1 VTDAPGKVPDP
12 LAEVRIEFAA
22 GLDGRVQGLHDALQ
36 RLESGFGAEDAER
49 LHRAAHALA
58 GTAGSF
64 GATRLAQAARE
75 LEQLVAGWRDRGEA
89 PPDEWRRA
97 TATLTSLAAAARA
110 YEATAPT
117 RPVTSAAARLA
128 VAGEL
133 ASLIN
138 VTNDL
143 HEIFQAAILK
153 VRRVLAFRRA
163 SVVLVD
169 DTREHYYL
177 HTLFDSLQD
186 GFVALEQ
193 RFPLAKGLTGE
204 VIRTGRPVRE
214 NAHPGTRGIHAEAG
228 RRVSAMIVPLR
239 LEGQVIGAL
248 NFGHEE
254 SEQYTEADLEWAA
267 VLARQIETSLHYSK
281 LLTTIARQKNQLE
294 ALIGAS
300 DAAIMLVGPDG
311 VILYANAEMARL
323 IGVQRPA
330 LRSID
335 LEVVHELLG
344 RGLTD
349 RRALE
354 AQQRALAGHEP
365 LRDVVEF
372 SGPRRAIYQRVV
384 APVGEAGGGR
394 IGHIVLYRDVTLEAE
409 ADRLKSEFV
418 SVVSHELRTPMTSVK
433 ASLGL
438 LLGGAAG
445 ALEPTAR
452 ELLEIAL
459 RNADRLIRLVNDLL
473 DLSRIRAGRLDLTP
487 EPVALA
493 DPVRAALETL
503 RATAAEQGVRLETTP
518 SPEPLDVMG
527 VPDRLEQLVVNLVS
541 NAVKFSPPGGAV
553 AIRWWRDKAAAIL
566 EVADQGAGIPAE
578 RLHEIFEPFRQL
590 DSSMTRQHGGAGLGL
605 AICEGIVQAL
615 NGHIW
620 AESEPGKGARFYVRL
635 PLASSPPT

>member
-1 VTDAPGKVPDP
+1 MSAGAPDP
-12 LAEVRIEFAA
+12 LAEVRVEFAT
-22 GLDGRVQGLHDALQ
+22 GMDGRVQALRDALQ
-36 RLESGFGAEDAER
+36 RLEGGYGAEDAER
-49 LHRAAHALA
+49 LHRTAHSLA

-75 LEQLVAGWRDRGEA
+75 LEQLVAGWVARREA
-89 PPDEWRRA
+89 PPEEWRRA
-97 TATLTSLAAAARA
+97 AATLASLAGAARA
-110 YEATAPT
+110 YEATVPT
-117 RPVTSAAARLA
+117 RPVASAAARLA

-143 HEIFQAAILK
+143 NEIFQAAMLK

-169 DTREHYYL
+169 EAGTHYYL
-177 HTLFDSLQD
+177 HTLFDGLQD
-186 GFVALEQ
+186 GFVAVEQ
-193 RFPLAKGLTGE
+193 RFPLTKGLTGE
-204 VIRTGRPVRE
+204 VIRTGQPIRV
-214 NAHPGTRGIHAEAG
+214 NAHPGTRGIHAQEG
-228 RRVSAMIVPLR
+228 QRVSAIIVPLR
-239 LEGQVIGAL
+239 LEGRVIGAL

-281 LLTTIARQKNQLE
+281 LLTTIAQQRNQLE

-311 VILYANAEMARL
+311 AILYANVEMARL
-323 IGVQRPA
+323 IGVPRLA
-330 LRSID
+330 LRSAD

-344 RGLTD
+344 RGLAD
-349 RRALE
+349 RTALG
-354 AQQRALAGHEP
+354 AQQRALAGDEP

-372 SGPRRAIYQRVV
+372 AGPRRAIYQRVV
-384 APVGEAGGGR
+384 APVREAGGTR
-394 IGHIVLYRDVTLEAE
+394 LGHIVLYRDVTLEAE

-438 LLGGAAG
+438 LLGGAG
-445 ALEPTAR
+445 GELDGTAR

-473 DLSRIRAGRLDLTP
+473 DLSRIRAGRLDLAP
-487 EPVALA
+487 EPVPLA

-503 RATAAEQGVRLETTP
+503 RPAGDEHGVRLEAAP
-518 SPEPLDVMG
+518 PADPLEVLG

-541 NAVKFSPPGGAV
+541 NAITFSPPDAAV
-553 AIRWWRDKAAAIL
+553 RVRWWRDGTAAVL
-566 EVADQGAGIPAE
+566 EVADEGPGIPAE
-578 RLHEIFEPFRQL
+578 DLRTIFEPFRQL

-605 AICEGIVQAL
+605 AICEGIAQAL
-615 NGHIW
+615 GGQIW
-620 AESEPGKGARFYVRL
+620 VESEVGKGARFYVRL
-635 PLASSPPT
+635 PLAASA